1 MSERYKVI
9 LDTFEGPL
17 DLLLHLIQQLEID
30 IYDIPVAEITN
41 QYMNY
46 IHTMQELDLNVAS
59 EYLVMAAALLEMKS
73 TMLLPKKEMEEEDYY
88 EEDPRDELVNQLVE
102 YKKYKEAANQLEEL
116 ELEGNQIYTRESMTF
131 ESPQKKEVERGPLS
145 VYDMIQA
152 YQNILKRQ
160 SFYQPLETK
169 IQEKAVSIEER
180 MEEIQLYLKT
190 ETRPVKFQQLL
201 TSSTRPMIVATFLA
215 VLQMLKV
222 KNIHCEQDAQFGDI
236 LVSWIGEAYDCRT

>member
-17 DLLLHLIQQLEID
+17 DLLLHLIHQLEID

-59 EYLVMAAALLEMKS
+59 EYLVMAATLLEMKS
-73 TMLLPKKEMEEEDYY
+73 TMLLPKKEIEVEEYA
-88 EEDPRDELVNQLVE
+88 EEDPRDDLVNQLVE
-102 YKKYKEAANQLEEL
+102 YKKYKDAASQLEEL
-116 ELEGNQIYTRESMTF
+116 ELEENQIYTRESITF
-131 ESPQKKEVERGPLS
+131 EKPRQEEVERGPLS

-169 IQEKAVSIEER
+169 IQEKAVSVEER
-180 MEEIQLYLKT
+180 MKEIQAHLKA
-190 ETRPVKFQQLL
+190 EKQSVAFHQLVS
-201 TSSTRPMIVATFLA
+201 SSTRSMIVATFLA
-215 VLQMLKV
+215 VLHMLKV
-222 KNIHCEQDAQFGDI
+222 KSIHCKQDAQFGDI
-236 LVSWIGEAYDCRT
+236 LVSWIGE